1 MIDVARVRNAA
12 VATIQPLVEASRCR
26 LDDIPSSIW
35 LEPYMIGLLGMLIT
49 LAAERQ
55 TRPIKGAAMRQVQT
69 EVWRT
74 ITGLD
79 YRIGEEIMLLSASQD
94 EQFLA
99 GCMDAASI
107 ASDLYDYEAVAPLG
121 LDAPNLQGSSLSAD
135 QVAVRQ
141 VRDIVRWRETF
152 DTYVMRRQ

>member
-1 MIDVARVRNAA
+1 
-12 VATIQPLVEASRCR
+12 
-26 LDDIPSSIW
+26 
-35 LEPYMIGLLGMLIT
+35 
-49 LAAERQ
+49 
-55 TRPIKGAAMRQVQT
+55 
-69 EVWRT
+69 
-74 ITGLD
+74 
-79 YRIGEEIMLLSASQD
+79 MLLSASQD

-121 LDAPNLQGSSLSAD
+121 LDAPNLLGSSLSAD

-152 DTYVMRRQ
+152 ETYVMRRQ